1 MPAPLSQQ
9 YGEPM
14 TQLVQGRERLKS
26 TLQLISARDN
36 NGSVAARKKND
47 RKIAISIETLEQ
59 ATNQLE
65 KDVDEMLAQMT
76 QGKQDG

>member
-1 MPAPLSQQ
+1 M
-9 YGEPM
+9 
-14 TQLVQGRERLKS
+14 
-26 TLQLISARDN
+26 ISARDN

>member
-1 MPAPLSQQ
+1 MPPPLSQQ
-9 YGEPM
+9 YDEPM

-26 TLQLISARDN
+26 TLQMISARHSH
-36 NGSVAARKKND
+36 GSVVARKKDD

-65 KDVDEMLAQMT
+65 KDVDEMLAQMAE
-76 QGKQDG
+76 GK